1 MIQSLH
7 VSYNGKAKGV
17 LYDPYSDDMHLMAT
31 KSSCPK
37 ILDVCC
43 RHPNSSVS
51 LDPSDPENQV
61 TRIPRKQCD
70 LDEEKQAFNDDSCFS
85 EVTPTIQCGKRNKDG
100 LNQKSLKVRQG
111 CQY

>member
-1 MIQSLH
+1 
-7 VSYNGKAKGV
+7 
-17 LYDPYSDDMHLMAT
+17 MAT

-51 LDPSDPENQV
+51 LDPSDPENEV

-111 CQY
+111 CKY